1 MGLGY
6 LKNIFF
12 KVITTEDL
20 GTTSEQGI
28 TDSSDYQ
35 ETTLHDTPQY
45 TPENAPS
52 IPTSLNLMRRF
63 FRIQKLSLSEPPEI
77 LHENEAWAP
86 DTETVGLF
94 RKRRVNVQEQ

>member
-6 LKNIFF
+6 LKKIIF
-12 KVITTEDL
+12 KDNTTEDL
-20 GTTSEQGI
+20 GTTSVQGI
-28 TDSSDYQ
+28 TDSNDYL
-35 ETTLHDTPQY
+35 EVTLPDTPQY
-45 TPENAPS
+45 TPENAQS

-63 FRIQKLSLSEPPEI
+63 FRTQKSSLSEPPET

-86 DTETVGLF
+86 ETETVGLF